1 VSLGGRGGGR
11 GRRRYL
17 QRDLTSGSVPK
28 NLAYL
33 AWPQV
38 VEGLLNVFDQIW
50 DLILAGQGFGFRAIA
65 GIGSAQQITQLS
77 RTGRMGLDVA
87 MRAMV
92 ARAVGEGNRN
102 TARHVVQQALTVNV
116 VIGLIVT
123 VFGVIFTEWMM
134 RALGI
139 SDAVIAQAKSYMQ
152 WQFAGTLALSARFA
166 TGAALQAS
174 GDTVTPMKA
183 TMVARVI
190 DLALTPIFMFG
201 LFGFPAFGVAGV
213 AVVNMIAQ
221 ALGAAINI
229 QCLWT
234 GRTSLQV
241 TLAGY
246 RFDPQLIGRL
256 VKVGAPASVNS
267 IERSAAQVILLFL
280 MTPFGDVALA
290 SYALAQRMQTVVN
303 IGTQGLGNATGVIA
317 GQNLG
322 AGHVDRARKTVLWA
336 LGYVSAAKL
345 ILVGVVFTFPEF
357 FIRIF
362 NDDADLIEVGSTWLR
377 IMLVGYF
384 AMGPVQVLMQS
395 FQTSGDTV
403 MPMVTTLLAMWL
415 VEVPLAI
422 VLSNG
427 ADRVGLPFPSFG
439 DLGQYGIAWA
449 ITAAAFFRMS
459 MYLPYFAWGP
469 WHKKGILEGV
479 RLDEREGAPPAPR
492 AH

>member
-1 VSLGGRGGGR
+1 
-11 GRRRYL
+11 
-17 QRDLTSGSVPK
+17 VPK
-28 NLAYL
+28 NLAFL

-65 GIGSAQQITQLS
+65 GIGSAQQITQLA

-87 MRAMV
+87 LRAMV
-92 ARAVGEGNRN
+92 ARSVGEGDRN
-102 TARHVVQQALTVNV
+102 MARHVAQQNFTVNFALS
-116 VIGLIVT
+116 LIVT
-123 VFGVIFTEWMM
+123 IFGVIYTEQMM

-139 SDAVIAQAKSYMQ
+139 SEAVIDQAANYMR
-152 WQFAGTLALSARFA
+152 WQFAGTLALASRFA

-213 AVVNMIAQ
+213 AVVNMVAQ
-221 ALGAAINI
+221 AVGASINI
-229 QCLWT
+229 FYLWT
-234 GRTSLQV
+234 GRTTLKV
-241 TLAGY
+241 TFEGY
-246 RFDPQLIGRL
+246 HFDPPLLWRM
-256 VKVGAPASVNS
+256 VRVGAPASVNS
-267 IERSAAQVILLFL
+267 IERSVAQVTLLFL

-303 IGTQGLGNATGVIA
+303 IGTQGLGNAAGVIS

-322 AGHVDRARKTVLWA
+322 AGHVDRARKTILWA
-336 LGYVSAAKL
+336 LGYVSAAKA
-345 ILVGVVFTFPEF
+345 ILATTLFIFPQF

-362 NDDADLIEVGSTWLR
+362 NDDPDLLDVGSTWVR
-377 IMLVGYF
+377 IMVVGYF

-395 FQTSGDTV
+395 FQTSGDTL
-403 MPMVTTLLAMWL
+403 MPMVTTLMAMWL

-427 ADRVGLPFPSFG
+427 ADRVGLPWFPSIG

-449 ITAAAFFRMS
+449 ITTAAFFRMA
-459 MYLPYFAWGP
+459 MYLPYYQWGP
-469 WHKKGILEGV
+469 WYKKGILEGV
-479 RLDEREGAPPAPR
+479 RLDERPGTPAAPPSR
-492 AH
+492 